1 MGVSEKSEVIEKVTQ
16 ILSKTFYN
24 YYIKRKFKK
33 RVHSIMEDTSTST
46 SFNKFTKEILKA
58 NVVSQLVLGLNVI
71 DYCFNN
77 QIHIANYYKFAKYNT
92 NVSDFV
98 KSNNKLRDRI
108 TNDTLYRLT
117 NAINNSVPV
126 TEDVLI
132 ILINTFQLFLSSV
145 PDTHLLYNAI
155 VEADNNA
162 RELRINQKRLFNET
176 N

>member
-1 MGVSEKSEVIEKVTQ
+1 MGVSEKSEVVEKVIK

-77 QIHIANYYKFAKYNT
+77 QIHVSNYYKFAKYNDNIST
-92 NVSDFV
+92 FV

-108 TNDTLYRLT
+108 TEDTLYRLS
-117 NAINNSVPV
+117 NAINNAVPV
-126 TEDVLI
+126 TEEVLI

-145 PDTHLLYNAI
+145 PTTHLLYNDV
-155 VEADNNA
+155 VEADNA
-162 RELRINQKRLFNET
+162 AKELRINQKRLFKDVS
-176 N
+176 